1 MKFKEFVDQIEKEIK
16 SFLPK
21 EYEEAKVDVQVHT
34 KLNDQYLGLT
44 VMKPGKVMA
53 SPTINMEHTYDDF
66 ISDPE
71 MTIKDV
77 MRGISRVIQ
86 EATLDVDLNQLS
98 HYEKAKERLFVRVT
112 SAERNTEVLGNVPHQ
127 LKDDLALTY
136 HILIEAKGDEMGST
150 MVTNDMLNV
159 YGISAE
165 QLHADAM
172 ENSSK
177 LMPVHVAVMGT
188 VIEQLMR
195 IASAEVLRDAQPD
208 SIVDIIAEGVRAND
222 PMIVVTNNHTV
233 NGASAI
239 FYPNVLDQISE
250 GFQGD
255 FFILPSS
262 VHETLVIPDNGTFE
276 YAGLREMVQQI
287 NESEVSP
294 EDRLADDVYHYDA
307 KDRVFERADR
317 FASRM
322 KEKATQIEHGEKL
335 GKEQKVMQPKIK
347 KHDMEL

>member
-1 MKFKEFVDQIEKEIK
+1 MKFKEFVDQIENEIK

-21 EYEEAKVDVQVHT
+21 EYKDAKVDVRVHK
-34 KLNDQYLGLT
+34 KLNDQYLGMT
-44 VMKPGKVMA
+44 VMKSGEVMA
-53 SPTINMEHTYDDF
+53 SPTINMEHAYEDF

-71 MTIKDV
+71 MTIQDV
-77 MRGISRVIQ
+77 MRGISGVIQ
-86 EATLDVDLNQLS
+86 DATLDVDLNNLKHYDKAREQL
-98 HYEKAKERLFVRVT
+98 FIRVA
-112 SAERNTEVLGNVPHQ
+112 SAERNAEVLDNVPHQ
-127 LKDDLALTY
+127 MKDDLALTY
-136 HILIEAKGDEMGST
+136 HILIESNGEGMGST
-150 MVTNDMLNV
+150 MVTNEMLDI

-172 ENSSK
+172 ENSPK

-188 VIEQLMR
+188 VIEQLMG
-195 IASAEVLRDAQPD
+195 IAPTEVLRDAQPD

-222 PMIVVTNNHTV
+222 PMMVVTNNQTV

-276 YAGLREMVQQI
+276 YAGLKEMVQQI
-287 NESEVSP
+287 NASEVSP
-294 EDRLADDVYHYDA
+294 EDQLADDVYHYDA
-307 KDRVFERADR
+307 KNRVFERADK

-322 KEKATQIEHGEKL
+322 KEKAKQVEHGEKS
-335 GKEQKVMQPKIK
+335 GKEQKAMQPKIK